1 MCIADVRPF
10 TRVDGRYGQSRAP
23 GTLRYDDAAP
33 NGARLIGLLDAA
45 ERRGAPIDLL
55 IGQMWHGYID
65 RRVLAHARERYGVVV
80 VNIGMDDRHAFEVR
94 RLGRRIGT
102 KGLAPCLDLAATA
115 APEAVDWF
123 LKEGCP
129 AVFVPE
135 ASDPNLFRPKPDS
148 PKRYD
153 VAFVGACYGIRRRI
167 IAMLERAGVHVEA
180 RGNGWPRGRIAT
192 PEVPDLFAQSRI
204 ILGVGTVGQSR
215 SLVALKLRDF
225 DGPMSGSCYVTQA
238 NPDLSLVYDVGRE
251 LAVYLDE
258 ADAVQVV
265 RALLI
270 DDERRTAIADAGR
283 SRAARD
289 HTWAHRF
296 EQLFAV
302 LQGSRDSRPSGAD
315 LTPRP
320 LVRLAGIGN
329 VRCQRVFG
337 LLRRVALRGMNYGAD
352 DPATSGELH
361 VLDRIAN
368 SRQGGGTVVFDVGA
382 NVGAYA
388 RLTLERLPD
397 VELHCFEPSPHA
409 LERLRVALER
419 YPAVHVHPFGLG
431 RAEALE
437 PLYGDSPG
445 SELASVYARR
455 LDHHGIVSNVQG
467 DVPLR
472 RLDDVLPELGL
483 ERVDLLKLDV
493 EGHELAVLE
502 GAGTCASRR
511 PAGSNPIRVRRHA
524 YRRSRLL
531 SGLLLPS
538 LAKLPDL
545 SDSSEWTLA
554 YRHLSRGR

>member
-1 MCIADVRPF
+1 MLTGFTGIADVQPF
-10 TRVDGRYGQSRAP
+10 TRVDGGYGQCRAP

-80 VNIGMDDRHAFEVR
+80 VNISMDDRHAFEVR

-153 VAFVGACYGIRRRI
+153 VAFVGACYGIHRRI

-302 LQGSRDSRPSGAD
+302 LQGSETAV
-315 LTPRP
+315 PR
-320 LVRLAGIGN
+320 
-329 VRCQRVFG
+329 
-337 LLRRVALRGMNYGAD
+337 
-352 DPATSGELH
+352 
-361 VLDRIAN
+361 
-368 SRQGGGTVVFDVGA
+368 
-382 NVGAYA
+382 
-388 RLTLERLPD
+388 
-397 VELHCFEPSPHA
+397 EP
-409 LERLRVALER
+409 
-419 YPAVHVHPFGLG
+419 
-431 RAEALE
+431 
-437 PLYGDSPG
+437 
-445 SELASVYARR
+445 
-455 LDHHGIVSNVQG
+455 
-467 DVPLR
+467 
-472 RLDDVLPELGL
+472 
-483 ERVDLLKLDV
+483 
-493 EGHELAVLE
+493 
-502 GAGTCASRR
+502 T
-511 PAGSNPIRVRRHA
+511 
-524 YRRSRLL
+524 
-531 SGLLLPS
+531 
-538 LAKLPDL
+538 
-545 SDSSEWTLA
+545 
-554 YRHLSRGR
+554 